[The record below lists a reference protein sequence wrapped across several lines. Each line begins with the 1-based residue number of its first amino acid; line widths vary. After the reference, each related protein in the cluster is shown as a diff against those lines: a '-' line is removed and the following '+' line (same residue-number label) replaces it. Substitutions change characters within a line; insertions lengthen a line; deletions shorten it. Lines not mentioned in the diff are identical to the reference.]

1 MLGSSFSFLNAK
13 NSNDLMAEQL
23 KTIKLIG
30 FRKLNFRLL
39 LKGFKFYGGVDGGLN

>member
-1 MLGSSFSFLNAK
+1 M
-13 NSNDLMAEQL
+13 DEQL

-39 LKGFKFYGGVDGGLN
+39 PQGFKFYGGVDGGLN